1 MKTTSCDVGYMCL
14 ELYYNRST
22 QHSVYDDDDEE
33 YDDDDDEEY
42 DDDDDEEYDDDDDEE
57 YDNDANEYDID
68 CTSFQTTQPSH
79 QAKVLDKFLSVFQSF
94 SKLKNL
100 A

>member
-14 ELYYNRST
+14 ELYYN
-22 QHSVYDDDDEE
+22 
-33 YDDDDDEEY
+33 
-42 DDDDDEEYDDDDDEE
+42 
-57 YDNDANEYDID
+57 YDNDANEYDINY
-68 CTSFQTTQPSH
+68 TSFQTNQPSH
-79 QAKVLDKFLSVFQSF
+79 QAKALDKFLSVFQSF